1 MITLLNCKSVRKK
14 ARLLWVCG
22 CYTDGTVLLCFACFS
37 PFFSDPPNVYPD
49 FFFFFNFL
57 CCQLGLAAFSL
68 PPGLLGVSCNEALS
82 LALDLMITVLAL
94 KGIS

>member
-1 MITLLNCKSVRKK
+1 MVQFCF
-14 ARLLWVCG
+14 
-22 CYTDGTVLLCFACFS
+22 VLLAFLLFL
-37 PFFSDPPNVYPD
+37 VIHQMYILI